1 MTISAEALRAVGAT
15 VAKAEEI
22 RDAMSLACAL
32 YDIITPARIAAF
44 LAQVGHESGGFRY
57 ASEIWGPTPAQQ
69 RYEGRKDLGN
79 TQPGDGSRFRGHGF
93 IQTTGRANHASV
105 RDRLRERLSVEVPDF
120 EAHPEALAELP
131 WACLSA
137 ADYWDMRRLNA
148 LADAG
153 DFEAITRNV
162 NGGLNGYADRLA
174 RWERA
179 KIALDVPEPFP
190 TLTDFINPEAIAAD
204 TITPTTKEQPMAP
217 FIAAVLPALIDLV
230 PKLGK
235 LFSSGSD
242 TADRNVKAAE
252 IVVAAAK
259 EAIGARNEQE
269 LLETLQAD
277 PAAAQLVRQAIE
289 SQWFK
294 LEEVGGGIQAARE
307 ANAVYLQPNAP
318 GFWLNPAFWVSL
330 AFLCMPL
337 MILADMLFAHP
348 DSYDDTLRTQI
359 ITAILALLGVV
370 GAYWLGTSFSSQRK
384 TELGVAGAKQP
395 TV

>member
-1 MTISAEALRAVGAT
+1 MSTGDPIAL
-15 VAKAEEI
+15 VA
-22 RDAMSLACAL
+22 AL
-32 YDIITPARIAAF
+32 QDTNVRAF
-44 LAQVGHESGGFRY
+44 LRMLRHGEGTAGDDGYRTQFGGGLFDSFADHPRQAITRKLGGKPITSTAAGAY
-57 ASEIWGPTPAQQ
+57 QFLSRTWDGLVKQYGFADFGPKNQ
-69 RYEGRKDLGN
+69 DLGAVALIA
-79 TQPGDGSRFRGHGF
+79 GRG
-93 IQTTGRANHASV
+93 
-105 RDRLRERLSVEVPDF
+105 
-120 EAHPEALAELP
+120 
-131 WACLSA
+131 
-137 ADYWDMRRLNA
+137 A
-148 LADAG
+148 LADVVAG
-153 DFEAITRNV
+153 RFEQAVIKCNREWSSLPGSPYGQPVVTMARARTEYEAH
-162 NGGLNGYADRLA
+162 GGTYADA
-174 RWERA
+174 A
-179 KIALDVPEPFP
+179 APAFTAVTTAANQPATIA
-190 TLTDFINPEAIAAD
+190 T
-204 TITPTTKEQPMAP
+204 TTKEPAMAP

-307 ANAVYLQPNAP
+307 ANAVYMQPNAP

-330 AFLCMPL
+330 AFLFMPL

>member
-1 MTISAEALRAVGAT
+1 MASKDPIALALRAVGAT

-32 YDIITPARIAAF
+32 YDITTPARIAAF

-57 ASEIWGPTPAQQ
+57 TTEIWGPTPAQQ

-79 TQPGDGSRFRGHGF
+79 TQPGDGPRFRGHGF

-120 EAHPEALAELP
+120 EARPEALAELP

-153 DFEAITRNV
+153 DFEAITRKV
-162 NGGLNGYADRLA
+162 NGGLNGYADRIA

-190 TLTDFINPEAIAAD
+190 TITDLINPEAIAAD
-204 TITPTTKEQPMAP
+204 TITPTPKEQPMAP
-217 FIAAVLPALIDLV
+217 FVAAVLPSLIDLV

-235 LFSSGSD
+235 LFSSGSE
-242 TADRNVKAAE
+242 TSERNIKAAE

-269 LLETLQAD
+269 LLETLQVD
-277 PAAAQLVRQAIE
+277 PAAGQMVRKAIE
-289 SQWFK
+289 AQWFQ
-294 LEEVGGGIQAARE
+294 LEEVGGGIVAARE
-307 ANAVYLQPNAP
+307 ANAAYLQPGAP
-318 GFWLNPAFWVSL
+318 GFWLNPAFWVS
-330 AFLCMPL
+330 AFFSLLPGS
-337 MILADMLFAHP
+337 ILVDMLFVHP
-348 DSYDDTLRTQI
+348 ENYGDTLRIQI
-359 ITAILALLGVV
+359 VTAVLALLSIV
-370 GAYWLGTSFSSQRK
+370 GAYWLGTSNSSQRK
-384 TELGVAGAKQP
+384 TELQNQAKG
-395 TV
+395 

>member
-1 MTISAEALRAVGAT
+1 MATKDPIALIEALDNPNVR
-15 VAKAEEI
+15 
-22 RDAMSLACAL
+22 
-32 YDIITPARIAAF
+32 AF
-44 LAQVGHESGGFRY
+44 LRMLRHGEGTAGDNGYRVQFGGGLF
-57 ASEIWGPTPAQQ
+57 ASLVDHPREPITRNLGGKPITSTAAGAYQFLARTWDGLVKQYGFADFGPKNQ
-69 RYEGRKDLGN
+69 DLGAVALIA
-79 TQPGDGSRFRGHGF
+79 GRG
-93 IQTTGRANHASV
+93 
-105 RDRLRERLSVEVPDF
+105 
-120 EAHPEALAELP
+120 
-131 WACLSA
+131 
-137 ADYWDMRRLNA
+137 A
-148 LADAG
+148 LADVIAG
-153 DFEAITRNV
+153 RFEQAVIKCNREWASLPGSPYGQPVVTMARARTEYEAH
-162 NGGLNGYADRLA
+162 GGTY
-174 RWERA
+174 
-179 KIALDVPEPFP
+179 
-190 TLTDFINPEAIAAD
+190 TDAPAAPAF
-204 TITPTTKEQPMAP
+204 ITPPPAVAVATLITPPKEPAMAP
-217 FIAAVLPALIDLV
+217 FVAAVLPSLIDLV

-277 PAAAQLVRQAIE
+277 PAAGQLVRQAIE

-307 ANAVYLQPNAP
+307 ANAAYLQPNAP

-330 AFLCMPL
+330 AFLFMPL